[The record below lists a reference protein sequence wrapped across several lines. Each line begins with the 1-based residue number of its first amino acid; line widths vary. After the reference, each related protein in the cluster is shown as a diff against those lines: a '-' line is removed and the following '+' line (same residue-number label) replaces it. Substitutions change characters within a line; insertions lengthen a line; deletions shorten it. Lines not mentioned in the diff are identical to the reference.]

1 MQPYEFIEQSESF
14 FVFFCCCFLWMSF
27 VFKGIFLGQK
37 PDGFLRVLVCH
48 IKFSNQIQMKLRKKK
63 KERKK
68 FAITLSSKPA
78 GKLHKYDLNGKP
90 ALPTQFKMFTVL
102 HWSTSEGCL
111 RLSFFIFFFFSSQA
125 SSSLDMHLLP
135 QCQQQ
140 TKKSK
145 RCSFAHLYH
154 KYCARKQKQKPDWR
168 YLWTYLCASHTDL
181 AQTASCFGG
190 GGGGSFFKRA
200 IAEHF

>member
-111 RLSFFIFFFFSSQA
+111 RLSFFIFFFLVRRQAAHWTCIYCHSVSSRQKNQN
-125 SSSLDMHLLP
+125 DVHLHTCITNTVP
-135 QCQQQ
+135 GNKNRNQ
-140 TKKSK
+140 T
-145 RCSFAHLYH
+145 
-154 KYCARKQKQKPDWR
+154 
-168 YLWTYLCASHTDL
+168 
-181 AQTASCFGG
+181 GG
-190 GGGGSFFKRA
+190 ICELTCVPA
-200 IAEHF
+200 ILI